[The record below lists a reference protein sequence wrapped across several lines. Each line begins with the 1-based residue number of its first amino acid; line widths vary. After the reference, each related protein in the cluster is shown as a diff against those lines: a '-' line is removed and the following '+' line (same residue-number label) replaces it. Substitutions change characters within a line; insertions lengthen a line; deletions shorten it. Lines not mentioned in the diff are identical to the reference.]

1 MEKKITKRSAFEQVQ
16 SILMDAMSADVID
29 NDTCNTLVAFFDNEI
44 ELLNKRAAKAKTS
57 KPKAENDI
65 LTTLAIAVMGTD
77 TMTIPEIVNAIN
89 ADNPDVDATPQKMV
103 YRLDKLVKTGIV
115 ECGST
120 TIKADGKSARKVNT
134 YKVIAHNEED
144 GEE

>member
-44 ELLNKRAAKAKTS
+44 ELLDKRAAKAKTS

-65 LTTLAIAVMGTD
+65 LTTLAIVVMGTD
-77 TMTIPEIVNAIN
+77 TMTIPEIVDAIN
-89 ADNPDVDATPQKMV
+89 ADNPDVDATAQKMV
-103 YRLDKLVKTGIV
+103 YRLNKLVKTGII
-115 ECGST
+115 ECGNT
-120 TIKADGKSARKVNT
+120 TIKAEGKPTRKVNT

>member
-1 MEKKITKRSAFEQVQ
+1 MEKKITKRSAFEQIQ

-44 ELLNKRAAKAKTS
+44 ELLDKRAAKAKTS

-65 LTTLAIAVMGTD
+65 LTTLPLAVMGAETRAV
-77 TMTIPEIVNAIN
+77 PEIVDGLN
-89 ADNPDVDATPQKMV
+89 ADNPDVDATAQKMV
-103 YRLDKLVKTGIV
+103 YRLNKLVKTGVI
-115 ECGST
+115 ECGNT
-120 TIKADGKSARKVNT
+120 TIKADGKSARRVNT
-134 YKVIAHNEED
+134 YKVITHSEED

>member
-65 LTTLAIAVMGTD
+65 LTTLAITAMGTD
-77 TMTIPEIVNAIN
+77 TMTIPEIVDAIN
-89 ADNPDVDATPQKMV
+89 ADNPDVDATAQKMV
-103 YRLDKLVKTGIV
+103 YRLNKLVKTGIV
-115 ECGST
+115 ECGTT
-120 TIKADGKSARKVNT
+120 TIKVDGKSARKVNT

>member
-65 LTTLAIAVMGTD
+65 LTTLAIAVMGTN
-77 TMTIPEIVNAIN
+77 TMTIPEIVEAIN

-103 YRLDKLVKTGIV
+103 YRLDKLVKNGIV
-115 ECGST
+115 KSDST
-120 TIKADGKSARKVNT
+120 SIKVKGKPARKVNVYT
-134 YKVIAHNEED
+134 VVSVNGED

>member
-57 KPKAENDI
+57 KPKAEED

-77 TMTIPEIVNAIN
+77 TMTIPEIVDAIN
-89 ADNPDVDATPQKMV
+89 ADNPDVDATAQKMV
-103 YRLDKLVKTGIV
+103 YRLNKLVKTSVV
-115 ECGST
+115 ECGNI
-120 TIKADGKSARKVNT
+120 TIKAEGKSARKVNT